1 LSCAKQKGGR
11 SSLLVTA
18 ICGVIGINIE
28 LTLVRMLVYILLF
41 NAGTDN
47 EGIHTIQMGD
57 RNTIL
62 MFQDEDDALRYS
74 VLLEAQDFPEPKVEA
89 IDSEEVEQ
97 FCRQADYDSKLV
109 ESGQLEIPPEKN
121 VEDLTWEEKQ
131 KASETPKD
139 EKTMA
144 NDELERIRRQL
155 EGLL

>member
-1 LSCAKQKGGR
+1 M
-11 SSLLVTA
+11 
-18 ICGVIGINIE
+18 NIE
-28 LTLVRMLVYILLF
+28 LALVKMLVYILLF

-47 EGIHTIQMGD
+47 EGIHTIQVGD

-97 FCRQADYDSKLV
+97 FCRQADYDPKLV

-121 VEDLTWEEKQ
+121 VEDLSWEQEQ
-131 KASETPKD
+131 KAKD
-139 EKTMA
+139 TAATDEASMA

>member
-1 LSCAKQKGGR
+1 
-11 SSLLVTA
+11 
-18 ICGVIGINIE
+18 
-28 LTLVRMLVYILLF
+28 MLVYILLF

-62 MFQDEDDALRYS
+62 MFQNEDDALRYS
-74 VLLEAQDFPEPKVEA
+74 MLLEAQDFPEAKVEA
-89 IDSEEVEQ
+89 IDSEEVKQ

-109 ESGQLEIPPEKN
+109 ESGELEIPPEKN
-121 VEDLTWEEKQ
+121 VENIDWQEGQANNADNAGNT
-131 KASETPKD
+131 ATD

>member
-1 LSCAKQKGGR
+1 
-11 SSLLVTA
+11 
-18 ICGVIGINIE
+18 
-28 LTLVRMLVYILLF
+28 MLVYILLF

-62 MFQDEDDALRYS
+62 MFKDEDDALRYS

-89 IDSEEVEQ
+89 IDSDEVEQ
-97 FCRQADYDSKLV
+97 FCRQADYDSKLI

-121 VEDLTWEEKQ
+121 VEELNWEDDQQTKDSPLEEDSM
-131 KASETPKD
+131 AS
-139 EKTMA
+139 
-144 NDELERIRRQL
+144 DELERIRRQL

>member
-1 LSCAKQKGGR
+1 
-11 SSLLVTA
+11 
-18 ICGVIGINIE
+18 
-28 LTLVRMLVYILLF
+28 MLVYILLF

-62 MFQDEDDALRYS
+62 MFQKEDDALRYS
-74 VLLEAQDFPEPKVEA
+74 MLLEAQDFPEAKVEA

-121 VEDLTWEEKQ
+121 VENLNWQEEQ
-131 KASETPKD
+131 ANSSNTATD

>member
-1 LSCAKQKGGR
+1 MVKMR
-11 SSLLVTA
+11 
-18 ICGVIGINIE
+18 
-28 LTLVRMLVYILLF
+28 VYILLF

-109 ESGQLEIPPEKN
+109 ESGQLEIPPEQN
-121 VEDLTWEEKQ
+121 VEDLTWEEEQ
-131 KASETPKD
+131 KRGDTATKENS
-139 EKTMA
+139 MA

>member
-1 LSCAKQKGGR
+1 
-11 SSLLVTA
+11 
-18 ICGVIGINIE
+18 
-28 LTLVRMLVYILLF
+28 MLVYILLF

-62 MFQDEDDALRYS
+62 MFKEEDDALRYS

-97 FCRQADYDSKLV
+97 FCHQADYDSKLI

-121 VEDLTWEEKQ
+121 VEDLSWEEKQ
-131 KASETPKD
+131 QAKD
-139 EKTMA
+139 SPSDVDAIA
-144 NDELERIRRQL
+144 NDELDRIRRQL

>member
-1 LSCAKQKGGR
+1 
-11 SSLLVTA
+11 
-18 ICGVIGINIE
+18 
-28 LTLVRMLVYILLF
+28 MLVYILLF

-62 MFQDEDDALRYS
+62 MFKDEDDALRYS
-74 VLLEAQDFPEPKVEA
+74 LLLEAQDFPEPKVEA
-89 IDSEEVEQ
+89 IDSDEVEQ

-109 ESGQLEIPPEKN
+109 ESGELEIPPEKN
-121 VEDLTWEEKQ
+121 VEDLSWEE
-131 KASETPKD
+131 ETKD
-139 EKTMA
+139 SPTQVDSIA

>member
-1 LSCAKQKGGR
+1 
-11 SSLLVTA
+11 
-18 ICGVIGINIE
+18 
-28 LTLVRMLVYILLF
+28 MLVYILLF

-62 MFQDEDDALRYS
+62 MFKDEDDALRYS
-74 VLLEAQDFPEPKVEA
+74 LLLEAQDFLEPKVEA

-97 FCRQADYDSKLV
+97 FCRQADYNSKLV

-121 VEDLTWEEKQ
+121 VEELSWEEQ
-131 KASETPKD
+131 KAKD
-139 EKTMA
+139 SSPEVDSMA